1 MRLRANA
8 FNGRVCVYG
17 TYDTQQLDSVGPQG
31 KNTYERIHS
40 LGMLSTDDMVNW
52 TWHGTIDVGSIS
64 PWGSKGWAY
73 QNGAPL
79 FVPWC

>member
-52 TWHGTIDVGSIS
+52 T
-64 PWGSKGWAY
+64 
-73 QNGAPL
+73 
-79 FVPWC
+79 